1 MPRSQLCFAFA
12 QALHDLRR
20 EVRML
25 DQDELGGGGID
36 RGESLE
42 YVQSTINAVAASGVA
57 SAV

>member
-1 MPRSQLCFAFA
+1 
-12 QALHDLRR
+12 
-20 EVRML
+20 ML